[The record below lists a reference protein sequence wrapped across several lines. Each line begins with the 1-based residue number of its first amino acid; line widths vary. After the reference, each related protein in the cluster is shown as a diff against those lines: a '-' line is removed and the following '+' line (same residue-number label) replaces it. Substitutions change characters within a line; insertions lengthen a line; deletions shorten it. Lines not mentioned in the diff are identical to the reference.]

1 MLLNGRGWDSRWSG
15 GDHCQRAGYRRN
27 RGAEPFGGTVRS
39 GSKARPET
47 GLAERGRWVRTARSL
62 RPAPQRDRCRLD
74 PCHHADAITAPVSIP
89 LPSPT
94 SHCLARSGRPA
105 AWPPSVRPRR
115 HHADEPRRSLCASK
129 ATASSPISVRANTSR
144 RPWRWSSA
152 WATPPNA
159 PPSTTSAIACNDD
172 TIPLRRCGHQDRVC
186 RQFPGRLLVGNPPR
200 QVAGIPRP
208 HRRPASGGAGAR

>member
-1 MLLNGRGWDSRWSG
+1 MVEAGIPDGAAATIVNGLAIADIAGRSRS
-15 GDHCQRAGYRRN
+15 A
-27 RGAEPFGGTVRS
+27 VRS
-39 GSKARPET
+39 GLVRRPDRRQASPSAGGGCALRDHCVLRHNET
-47 GLAERGRWVRTARSL
+47 GADSTR
-62 RPAPQRDRCRLD
+62 
-74 PCHHADAITAPVSIP
+74 HHADAITAPVSIP